1 MKDYYDIFV
10 ELSCRQCS
18 KDDYSVKNKVNE
30 HNEASEKLLKLQNEM
45 RNNVSEDILKKL
57 LAHSDERVRINSA
70 SFCLQFNIMQADAV
84 KILSDI
90 AADSEDPT
98 FRLSA
103 MMILRSYKA

>member
-1 MKDYYDIFV
+1 MFV
-10 ELSCRQCS
+10 ALFLRQCTR
-18 KDDYSVKNKVNE
+18 DDYSAKNKVNE
-30 HNEASEKLLKLQNEM
+30 HNEASEKLIKLQNEM
-45 RNNVSEDILKKL
+45 RHNVSEDILKKL

-70 SFCLQFNIMQADAV
+70 SLCLQINVLPADAV

-103 MMILRSYKA
+103 LMMLRNYNA